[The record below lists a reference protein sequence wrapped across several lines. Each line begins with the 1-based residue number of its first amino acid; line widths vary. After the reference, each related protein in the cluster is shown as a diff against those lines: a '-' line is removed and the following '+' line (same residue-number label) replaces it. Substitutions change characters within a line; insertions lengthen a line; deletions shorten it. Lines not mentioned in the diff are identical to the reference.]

1 MEKIVASGEQDC
13 TVELDGTECAVVF
26 SSNYKCFTVQNETAD
41 DIYISVSPNIS
52 AGKDG
57 VRRIGAGASGA
68 IAHGAKKTLYI
79 LGSGSVQVTAS
90 DSPGNF
96 FKPAPAAGGGEA
108 DAYTKSES
116 DARYPL
122 IADVVPYKMGMDFG
136 KCADAA
142 STTTKTVT
150 TLNNVA
156 PKIGAVFAVRFA
168 NAVPA
173 NAMLRVNNLSGYMQY
188 RGGNLPQ
195 GIINAGDIVTF
206 MYYMNTGFNRFE
218 ILSIENG
225 GNADTVDGKHASDFV
240 SSSTTQQVS
249 NSRVELPNN
258 VNVAEWLVQNAKIG
272 TQYFRTDGAVG
283 QTNLPGG
290 LNTWMWFTYDG
301 NRHFARAWTS
311 AAGTTEFILNYV
323 NGIGGWKEIS
333 CTPIKSTTFSG
344 TTNEY
349 GNVVFTAVGSK
360 IPLFAECS
368 PYCGIPLR
376 FNDNYWIHCINPITN
391 NNSVAANTA
400 VTGTVYYVEI

>member
-1 MEKIVASGEQDC
+1 MNIKTITSTEGVNKVDFGSSASRFYWFQNIGTTTVHVSANADIVAG
-13 TVELDGTECAVVF
+13 A
-26 SSNYKCFTVQNETAD
+26 
-41 DIYISVSPNIS
+41 
-52 AGKDG
+52 DG
-57 VRRIGAGASGA
+57 VAELAAGGVTC
-68 IAHGAKKTLYI
+68 IETTEGKVYV
-79 LGSGSVQVTAS
+79 LGEGKVQIHNTG
-90 DSPGNF
+90 DKFCP
-96 FKPAPAAGGGEA
+96 FKIAPAQSGGEA

-122 IADVVPYKMGMDFG
+122 ITDIVPYKMGMDFG

-150 TLNNVA
+150 TLNKVA
-156 PKIGAVFAVRFA
+156 PKIGAVFAVQFA

-333 CTPIKSTTFSG
+333 TTPIKSTTFSG

>member
-1 MEKIVASGEQDC
+1 MNIKTITSTEGVNEVDFGSNASRFYWFQNLGTTTVHVSGNADIVAGADG
-13 TVELDGTECAVVF
+13 VAELAAGGVTCIETTEGKVYVLG
-26 SSNYKCFTVQNETAD
+26 
-41 DIYISVSPNIS
+41 
-52 AGKDG
+52 AGK
-57 VRRIGAGASGA
+57 
-68 IAHGAKKTLYI
+68 
-79 LGSGSVQVTAS
+79 VQIHNTG
-90 DSPGNF
+90 DKFCP
-96 FKPAPAAGGGEA
+96 FKIAPAAGGGGGNS
-108 DAYTKSES
+108 YTKSES
-116 DARYPL
+116 DAKY
-122 IADVVPYKMGMDFG
+122 AQ
-136 KCADAA
+136 
-142 STTTKTVT
+142 KTDIPSS
-150 TLNNVA
+150 L
-156 PKIGAVFAVRFA
+156 
-168 NAVPA
+168 PA
-173 NAMLRVNNLSGYMQY
+173 
-188 RGGNLPQ
+188 
-195 GIINAGDIVTF
+195 
-206 MYYMNTGFNRFE
+206 
-218 ILSIENG
+218 NG

-376 FNDNYWIHCINPITN
+376 FNDNYWIHCINPVTN
-391 NNSVAANTA
+391 NNLIVANTA
-400 VTGTVYYVEI
+400 VTGTVYYAEI